1 MAGKVDENKMTFQIS
16 LPQKFCENM
25 HNMWAKARDSL
36 KILPFSLNFLIFRD
50 HSRKNGKRLV
60 IFATMKM
67 FGRFS
72 LKLWKFETTNFF
84 VKILYTKFRNLSI
97 MKKGIF
103 VSNLIKFFFV
113 NNPSVL
119 FEIGILSGS
128 GPGFRTLPLK
138 ICLLIE
144 LREKNISWIAIF
156 CVFVCKA
163 IVPIWNT

>member
-1 MAGKVDENKMTFQIS
+1 
-16 LPQKFCENM
+16 
-25 HNMWAKARDSL
+25 
-36 KILPFSLNFLIFRD
+36 
-50 HSRKNGKRLV
+50 
-60 IFATMKM
+60 
-67 FGRFS
+67 
-72 LKLWKFETTNFF
+72 
-84 VKILYTKFRNLSI
+84 